1 MKFATSNY
9 SFWKEYR
16 AGKMTF
22 MEIISKTKEMGFDAI
37 EFIDLIVPEGK
48 TEEEFAYE
56 VKAECDRVGL
66 PICNYTISADLLNKE
81 IGPEVERIKKK
92 IDIAAILGAEGVRHD
107 AGNIFAQDNPR
118 NQRGL
123 YNVIDKI
130 ADACREIT
138 EYAATKGIKTMV
150 ENHGQLL
157 QSGASLELLVNK
169 VNHPNF
175 GVLCDFGNFTAVD
188 DNHVMAT
195 STVAPYTFFV
205 HAKDVLIRD
214 GNGINPGPGWHRT
227 KGGNYCRGTI
237 FGHGDVK
244 VYHCMKNLYKVGYRG
259 YISIEYEGM
268 EDCLYGIETG
278 LANLKQ
284 YRDLLEQEFSVMPW

>member
-9 SFWKEYR
+9 SFWQEYR
-16 AGKMTF
+16 SGKMTY
-22 MEIISKTKEMGFDAI
+22 MEIFAKTKEMGFDAI
-37 EFIDLIVPEGK
+37 ELIDLIVPEGK

-56 VKAECDRVGL
+56 VKAECDRLEL

-92 IDIAAILGAEGVRHD
+92 IDIAAILGVEGVRHD
-107 AGNIFAQDNPR
+107 AGNIYSQDNPR

-123 YNVIDKI
+123 YNEIDRI

-157 QSGASLELLVNK
+157 QSGESLELLVNK

-175 GVLCDFGNFTAVD
+175 GVLCDFGNFVAVD
-188 DNHVMAT
+188 DDNVMAT
-195 STVAPYTFFV
+195 STVAPYTFFA

-214 GNGINPGPGWHRT
+214 GNCVNPGKGWHRT
-227 KGGNYCRGTI
+227 KGGNYVRGTI
-237 FGHGDVK
+237 FGHGDINA
-244 VYHCMKNLYKVGYRG
+244 YHCLKNLYKVGYRG
-259 YISIEYEGM
+259 YVSIEYEGL
-268 EDCLYGIETG
+268 EDCLYGIQAG
-278 LANLKQ
+278 LDNLRQ
-284 YRDLLEQEFSVMPW
+284 YKKILEQEFEEIPW